1 MSIEKRREII
11 ERDFLIQTEKESMKK
26 ILADKSRWTELTEK
40 ERAEVVECLHMN
52 AVANAR
58 QRAALSVDH
67 QKTLH
72 SEGSENW
79 FGNLAKPS
87 QDDEQNDDSQNDDSV
102 EAKRF
107 KRYRPVIVKAD
118 NAFTSSKL
126 VLMFTP
132 SLLGNFASYSKRY
145 QYFRINKISVKFVA
159 NSANNLSPIICRYIP
174 PMPDVDN
181 IDALNKKNLE
191 TMFITKYA
199 ESAGTNWG
207 FISINTPGCLI
218 KTGKYDSEGEFHYD
232 KVIQCQ
238 PQLCTDRIICNYKDL
253 NQYIDYG
260 YFMFESR
267 NDSAQSFI
275 AIVSYKI
282 DFYSGYDFD
291 SAQVENTIVLPSSEG
306 DNEGDDGK
314 TDDEG
319 DDGKTDDENEGESN
333 VPDTTPSN
341 PSSGSAAPKGMIK
354 RTYRKK

>member
-11 ERDFLIQTEKESMKK
+11 ERNFLIQSEKESMKK
-26 ILADKSRWTELTEK
+26 IIADKSRWTELTEK
-40 ERAEVVECLHMN
+40 ERGDVVECLHMN

-79 FGNLAKPS
+79 FGSLAKTPEEE
-87 QDDEQNDDSQNDDSV
+87 EQPEDAV

-107 KRYRPVIVKAD
+107 KRYKPVIVKAD
-118 NAFTSSKL
+118 TSFAPSKL

-132 SLLGNFASYSKRY
+132 SLLGNFNSYAKKY
-145 QYFRINKISVKFVA
+145 QYFKVNKISIKFVA

-181 IDALNKKNLE
+181 IDALNKKNLDS
-191 TMFITKYA
+191 MFITKYA

-207 FISINTPGCLI
+207 FISINTPGCLL
-218 KTGKYDSEGEFHYD
+218 KTGKYDEYGEFAYD
-232 KVIQCQ
+232 KTVQCQ
-238 PQLCTDRIICNYKDL
+238 PQLCTDRMICNYKEL

-291 SAQVENTIVLPSSEG
+291 SAQVENTIIFPDYEDGGEGEGEG
-306 DNEGDDGK
+306 DG
-314 TDDEG
+314 
-319 DDGKTDDENEGESN
+319 EGEGEGE
-333 VPDTTPSN
+333 VP
-341 PSSGSAAPKGMIK
+341 
-354 RTYRKK
+354 